1 MTRLVGRDFSNLL
14 QIYRMKKLLFGL
26 LAVGGT
32 AFVSSAQVKAS
43 MTAKISTPTIGCED
57 CKSRIETYL
66 KRYDG
71 VTYVMVNWRQKNVTV
86 KYLTDRTNIEEIK
99 TAISNCGYDADDIP
113 AFEEAYNRLPKT
125 CKKPQDG
132 GPNKAP
138 NIHAPPAVKQQ

>member
-1 MTRLVGRDFSNLL
+1 
-14 QIYRMKKLLFGL
+14 MKKLFLAL

-32 AFVSSAQVKAS
+32 ALVSSAQVKAVL
-43 MTAKISTPTIGCED
+43 TAKIKTPTIGCED
-57 CKSRIETYL
+57 CKNRIETYL

-71 VTYVMVNWRQKNVTV
+71 VSSILVNWRQKNVTV
-86 KYLTDRTNIEEIK
+86 KYITDRINIEEIK

-125 CKKPQDG
+125 CKKPEDG

-138 NIHAPPAVKQQ
+138 NIHAAPLPKQQ